1 MLFLRLINRF
11 HPSSFHPAFS
21 VIRFLLITCCCVY
34 AGYLAV
40 LFLRQPRY
48 LTPDQLFIVLLLFV
62 LGIQKGRRIR
72 LFLVDWLPFILFII
86 LYNMMRSLAPRLY
99 SRVHVSEPY
108 QGELTVFGWM
118 ANGDIPA
125 FALQSWRAD
134 HAGEFLMIAAEVV
147 LGAAYASFFIA
158 PIVLMAILWWKLK
171 DRRLFWRF
179 SCLLNLHNFMALA
192 TFVLYPAA
200 PPWYFQ
206 RYGAIQP
213 TDTAYG
219 QVAAGGL
226 VHLDEMLNM
235 GLFTTVLGEFQS
247 KLFCGVAVAPRSL
260 ARGGRDVHPAGVRQ
274 EGLAHNFLSGVGDNW
289 GGILQSPLS
298 HRLFGQLGL
307 SARRIH
313 RDRTRRHA
321 LVGPGH
327 GLQSATGER
336 YPQRRALLKP
346 KAKNSG

>member
-1 MLFLRLINRF
+1 
-11 HPSSFHPAFS
+11 
-21 VIRFLLITCCCVY
+21 
-34 AGYLAV
+34 
-40 LFLRQPRY
+40 
-48 LTPDQLFIVLLLFV
+48 
-62 LGIQKGRRIR
+62 
-72 LFLVDWLPFILFII
+72 
-86 LYNMMRSLAPRLY
+86 MMRSLAPRLY

-134 HAGEFLMIAAEVV
+134 HAGEFLMVAAEVM

-206 RYGAIQP
+206 MYGAIQP

-226 VHLDEMLNM
+226 VHLDEMFNM
-235 GLFTTVLGEFQS
+235 GLFTTVWGSFNQNYFAAVPSLHAAWPVV
-247 KLFCGVAVAPRSL
+247 VAMFTLL
-260 ARGGRDVHPAGVRQ
+260 AFGRKAWPIIIYPGLVIIGGRASITIISSIIWSAG
-274 EGLAHNFLSGVGDNW
+274 LICS
-289 GGILQSPLS
+289 S
-298 HRLFGQLGL
+298 H
-307 SARRIH
+307 S
-313 RDRTRRHA
+313 
-321 LVGPGH
+321 
-327 GLQSATGER
+327 S
-336 YPQRRALLKP
+336 
-346 KAKNSG
+346 

>member
-1 MLFLRLINRF
+1 MHTREHLRHIGKNLFLRTPGQCGSVLFLRLINRY

-21 VIRFLLITCCCVY
+21 VIRFLLITFSCFY

-171 DRRLFWRF
+171 DRRLFWQF

-226 VHLDEMLNM
+226 VHLDEMFNM
-235 GLFTTVLGEFQS
+235 GLFTTVWGSFNQNYFAALPS
-247 KLFCGVAVAPRSL
+247 LHAAWPVVVAMFTLL
-260 ARGGRDVHPAGVRQ
+260 AFGRKAWPIIFYPGLVIIGGRTSITIISSIIWSAG
-274 EGLAHNFLSGVGDNW
+274 LICS
-289 GGILQSPLS
+289 S
-298 HRLFGQLGL
+298 H
-307 SARRIH
+307 S
-313 RDRTRRHA
+313 
-321 LVGPGH
+321 
-327 GLQSATGER
+327 S
-336 YPQRRALLKP
+336 
-346 KAKNSG
+346 

>member
-1 MLFLRLINRF
+1 
-11 HPSSFHPAFS
+11 
-21 VIRFLLITCCCVY
+21 
-34 AGYLAV
+34 
-40 LFLRQPRY
+40 
-48 LTPDQLFIVLLLFV
+48 
-62 LGIQKGRRIR
+62 
-72 LFLVDWLPFILFII
+72 
-86 LYNMMRSLAPRLY
+86 MRSLAPRLY

-108 QGELTVFGWM
+108 QAELTVFGWM

-226 VHLDEMLNM
+226 VHLDEMFNM
-235 GLFTTVLGEFQS
+235 GLFTTVWGSFNQNYFAALPS
-247 KLFCGVAVAPRSL
+247 LHAAWPVMVAMFTLL
-260 ARGGRDVHPAGVRQ
+260 AFGRKAWPI
-274 EGLAHNFLSGVGDNW
+274 FLSGVGDNW
-289 GGILQSPLS
+289 GGVLQSPLS

-327 GLQSATGER
+327 GL
-336 YPQRRALLKP
+336 
-346 KAKNSG
+346 